1 MFSLI
6 ESLEVCQ
13 FVFAGSRSIFF
24 GLTVKRAIV
33 ILISC
38 EKRNFSPLFTTGLKI
53 KLCFKN
59 QITVRVMPYCSYRLS
74 STGNSN
80 YFNFWGLLFLG
91 QFCCRTFTEWITSI
105 CCHRSSFTRYFQ
117 IRLFSLILCFI
128 FHERGN
134 EFIALSSHLTTRK
147 NSTTK
152 QHKNP
157 RVFNYDLMV
166 FILNDAT
173 KIRCSRRISLAFS
186 RTGCSCEG
194 AHLPST

>member
-1 MFSLI
+1 
-6 ESLEVCQ
+6 
-13 FVFAGSRSIFF
+13 
-24 GLTVKRAIV
+24 
-33 ILISC
+33 
-38 EKRNFSPLFTTGLKI
+38 
-53 KLCFKN
+53 
-59 QITVRVMPYCSYRLS
+59 MPYCSYRLP

-91 QFCCRTFTEWITSI
+91 QFCYRKSIEWVTST

-128 FHERGN
+128 FQDRGN
-134 EFIALSSHLTTRK
+134 EFIALTSHLTNQK
-147 NSTTK
+147 DSTK
-152 QHKNP
+152 HHKNP

-186 RTGCSCEG
+186 RTGCSCEV
-194 AHLPST
+194 AHLPSTWPGFDLGFLVFVSRVCRWFLPCSGFL